1 MTLEHTDMDLLV
13 HFIMSACVPHN
24 CCLLN
29 DDLDDSYF
37 LDHHDCGY
45 GDGDSE
51 PVVVH
56 LNVGALAAQAK
67 HVQLMNVFF

>member
-1 MTLEHTDMDLLV
+1 MELLV

-24 CCLLN
+24 FCLPN

-67 HVQLMNVFF
+67 HVQLKNVFF

>member
-1 MTLEHTDMDLLV
+1 
-13 HFIMSACVPHN
+13 MSACVLHN
-24 CCLLN
+24 FCLLN

-37 LDHHDCGY
+37 LDHHHGDY

-56 LNVGALAAQAK
+56 LNGGALAAQAK